1 MEYGEHSVIAAS
13 VLMMLELSAVM
24 LDTLKVS
31 RINPSVN
38 SSVHHDNYSF
48 SVASSLYIPCLV
60 IKKYRASNKFQ
71 MTYALST
78 FEIVQHLTFGIIHVC
93 PIVLIL
99 LLIKAHQVYTASSVL

>member
-38 SSVHHDNYSF
+38 SSIH
-48 SVASSLYIPCLV
+48 I
-60 IKKYRASNKFQ
+60 
-71 MTYALST
+71 MTIN
-78 FEIVQHLTFGIIHVC
+78 IVR
-93 PIVLIL
+93 
-99 LLIKAHQVYTASSVL
+99 

>member
-38 SSVHHDNYSF
+38 SSIHIMTISIIG
-48 SVASSLYIPCLV
+48 SVYILCLV
-60 IKKYRASNKFQ
+60 I
-71 MTYALST
+71 
-78 FEIVQHLTFGIIHVC
+78 
-93 PIVLIL
+93 
-99 LLIKAHQVYTASSVL
+99 